1 MAGSPAAKA
10 GWKADELIC
19 QVDGQAVALTP
30 DGGVDVRWGTD
41 APGRVVR
48 LTLCDGA
55 TRTLTLARFY

>member
-1 MAGSPAAKA
+1 MSGGPAAKA

-19 QVDGQAVALTP
+19 AVDGKPVSLTP

-41 APGRVVR
+41 TPGRVVK

-55 TRTLTLARFY
+55 ERSLTLANFY